1 MKVDTKYSVY
11 MYVSIRQYVCKYTQ
25 GIVHICIQVNA
36 KYSVYMYVSIRKH
49 VCVNILKV

>member
-25 GIVHICIQVNA
+25 GIHICIQVNA